1 MLQIAEVV
9 IKQNVQKNGCT
20 KGMQLIL
27 NKSSE
32 LFAAKGYQQ
41 TSIADIA
48 QACGISK
55 ATVYCHFSSKE
66 AIIRSVLKQVHRHLY
81 AAYCAQ
87 LKDCTCIN
95 KAAVLDRLYGFLKFQ
110 ENDVYASLLPRLFIE
125 FSQGEG
131 RLANVIQRYARYWQ
145 QGLSSML
152 AGALGKSHAEGMSH
166 IILAYCLGFP
176 FWSSLL
182 DKQAIWSKAALLD
195 YHLKG
200 VCHAA

>member
-1 MLQIAEVV
+1 MLNLYKHKSEKVLPSRIEGKTKQQLLAES
-9 IKQNVQKNGCT
+9 IQ
-20 KGMQLIL
+20 
-27 NKSSE
+27 
-32 LFAAKGYQQ
+32 LFAAKGYHQ

-48 QACGISK
+48 QVCGISK
-55 ATVYCHFSSKE
+55 STVYCHFSSKE

-81 AAYCAQ
+81 VAYCAQ
-87 LKDCTCIN
+87 LKDCTCMN
-95 KAAVLDRLYGFLKFQ
+95 KEEVLDRLYSFLKFQ
-110 ENDVYASLLPRLFIE
+110 ENDAYASLLPRLFIE
-125 FSQGEG
+125 FSQGKG
-131 RLANVIQRYARYWQ
+131 RLASIIQRYARYWQ

-152 AGALGKSHAEGMSH
+152 AGALGESHAEGMSH

-200 VCHAA
+200 VWHAA